1 MTATKFLSLYS
12 TSTSSLALSLDIL
25 TAFVYSVTC
34 RLKVYLKIDDSVRTI
49 ILGMPSKP
57 FLAKGILLSETT
69 NGMTYLP
76 TFTMSS
82 NCARVRWEE
91 DEVATLHQLSFLHEA
106 LPDIEVVCMF
116 QAKHRHTLHITQV
129 VKCKLSRLKNEKGLV
144 TGAQIRRTHARLS
157 KAIKRYN
164 ISIKDK
170 PITPCEKCGRLV
182 FRRQITRQLLP
193 SLAES
198 TSTKRRCYADVY
210 ICNQCKKHLASDSN
224 RLWILQ
230 ETGFNP
236 ALPFESDLNP
246 IEARLVSIRIPF
258 AKIRELTYD
267 ANVVLLFH
275 DCMWVEKESY
285 LQLLMV
291 WRKQFLPA
299 TMDALATLAGMQK
312 SFRDMTGV
320 ALNLEEAASADEEM
334 EDLSCADCVSDMD
347 RSICDI
353 DQALLEHVR
362 LELKQKLKEGYKE
375 SIIAMQK
382 EILRK
387 RQAGKLP
394 GDITALKTWWDIHS
408 KWPYPTEAE
417 KRKLVEET
425 GLEMRQVNNWFI
437 NHRKRNWND
446 RSPASTSSNSTPS
459 REGFPPSRN
468 PEN

>member
-1 MTATKFLSLYS
+1 MAEHSFPAGRTPRQAQRENGLAEQLPPWQYYSRTPSLIPEAVVEPACLLISSSTSSWQGNAAGLPSSSDHAHADTADEDRRDHHAYLQLIDELRKSAQLKAEIVAHPLFHNLLQAHVECVSVGVPSQQLPALEDQLARKRSVMHKYVTLGCSVDP
-12 TSTSSLALSLDIL
+12 TSTSRAARADQLRCR
-25 TAFVYSVTC
+25 TAE
-34 RLKVYLKIDDSVRTI
+34 IDAF
-49 ILGMPSKP
+49 M
-57 FLAKGILLSETT
+57 
-69 NGMTYLP
+69 
-76 TFTMSS
+76 
-82 NCARVRWEE
+82 
-91 DEVATLHQLSFLHEA
+91 
-106 LPDIEVVCMF
+106 
-116 QAKHRHTLHITQV
+116 
-129 VKCKLSRLKNEKGLV
+129 
-144 TGAQIRRTHARLS
+144 
-157 KAIKRYN
+157 
-164 ISIKDK
+164 
-170 PITPCEKCGRLV
+170 
-182 FRRQITRQLLP
+182 
-193 SLAES
+193 
-198 TSTKRRCYADVY
+198 
-210 ICNQCKKHLASDSN
+210 
-224 RLWILQ
+224 
-230 ETGFNP
+230 
-236 ALPFESDLNP
+236 
-246 IEARLVSIRIPF
+246 
-258 AKIRELTYD
+258 
-267 ANVVLLFH
+267 
-275 DCMWVEKESY
+275 ESY